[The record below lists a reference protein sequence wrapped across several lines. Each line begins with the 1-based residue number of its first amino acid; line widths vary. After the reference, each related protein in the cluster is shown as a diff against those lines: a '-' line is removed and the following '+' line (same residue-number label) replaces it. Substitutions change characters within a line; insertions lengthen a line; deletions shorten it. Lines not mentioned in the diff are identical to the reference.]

1 MTSLSYPLTR
11 GLRLRLARWLSTPA
25 QKRRPRRDER
35 GATTIEMVLL
45 MIALFALLFLGL
57 EAALYYHARSVA
69 IAAAQEGA
77 REAGSQ
83 HGSQASGIAAAHQF
97 LNQAGGPGVIVN
109 TNVVGSRT
117 ATTATVT
124 VTGDSMS
131 VIPGI
136 HVAITQSATVP
147 VERLTQ

>member
-1 MTSLSYPLTR
+1 MTSLSRPLTW

-25 QKRRPRRDER
+25 HRRQRRDER

-45 MIALFALLFLGL
+45 MIALFTLLFLGL
-57 EAALYYHARSVA
+57 EAGLYYHARSVA

-83 HGSQASGIAAAHQF
+83 HGSQASGIAAAQQF

>member
-1 MTSLSYPLTR
+1 MTSLSRPLTW
-11 GLRLRLARWLSTPA
+11 GLRLRVARWLSTPA
-25 QKRRPRRDER
+25 HRRQRRSER

-45 MIALFALLFLGL
+45 MMALFTLLFLGL
-57 EAALYYHARSVA
+57 EVGLYYHARSVA

-83 HGSQASGIAAAHQF
+83 HGSQASGVAAAQQF

-117 ATTATVT
+117 GTTATVT

-131 VIPGI
+131 VIPGV
-136 HVAITQSATVP
+136 HVSITQSATVP

>member
-1 MTSLSYPLTR
+1 MTSLSHL
-11 GLRLRLARWLSTPA
+11 LRRLARWLSGA
-25 QKRRPRRDER
+25 SDRHRNER
-35 GATTIEMVLL
+35 GSVSIQMVLL
-45 MIALFALLFLGL
+45 MPALFMLLFLGL
-57 EAALYYHARSVA
+57 QAGLYYHARSVA

-83 HGSQASGIAAAHQF
+83 NGSQASGIAAAQQF
-97 LNQAGGPGVIVN
+97 LSQAGGPGVIVN
-109 TNVVGSRT
+109 TTVSGSRT
-117 ATTATVT
+117 VTTATVT

-136 HVAITQSATVP
+136 HVWINQSATVP